1 MDDPKK
7 PTNWD
12 EYTLPS
18 KATIARRPRAEQ
30 TESSAGGDSGSPA
43 PPAGA
48 PLILQHFFDGA
59 MDLDKELTARFAN
72 MPLLSVI
79 RVRQF
84 GGRVRSGAALMTAQD
99 GSAAVIVEVDAAS
112 KDVQFTYTLGGMLA
126 LSFELRSLSDMDRA
140 HWIEPMR
147 RENSEVAFLWNQARW
162 ENDYLICA
170 AHKHHTNLF
179 AFSSHHTQAAARLTT
194 DVSRKLLNWIA
205 GYWSA

>member
-30 TESSAGGDSGSPA
+30 ADAPGTPTSASAA

-59 MDLDKELTARFAN
+59 IDLDKELTARFAN

-84 GGRVRSGAALMTAQD
+84 GGRVPSGAALMTAQD
-99 GSAAVIVEVDAAS
+99 GSAAVIVEVDAAT

-126 LSFELRSLSDMDRA
+126 LSFQISQLSDMDRA

-147 RENSEVAFLWNQARW
+147 RENSEVAFLWSQSRW

-170 AHKHHTNLF
+170 AHKHHTNFF
-179 AFSSHHTQAAARLTT
+179 AFSSHNTQAATRLTT

-205 GYWSA
+205 GFW

>member
-1 MDDPKK
+1 MNDPKK

-12 EYTLPS
+12 EHTLPS
-18 KATIARRPRAEQ
+18 KATIARRPRPIQAE
-30 TESSAGGDSGSPA
+30 SAEEPASTSAA
-43 PPAGA
+43 PPPGA

-59 MDLDKELTARFAN
+59 IDLDKELTARFAN
-72 MPLLSVI
+72 MPLLSVV

-99 GSAAVIVEVDAAS
+99 GSAAILVELDAAS
-112 KDVQFTYTLGGMLA
+112 KDMMFTYTFAGMLG
-126 LSFELRSLSDMDRA
+126 LSFQLSALSDMDRA
-140 HWIEPMR
+140 HWIDPMR
-147 RENSEVAFLWNQARW
+147 REGGEIAFLWNQSRW

-194 DVSRKLLNWIA
+194 DVSRKLLTWIA
-205 GYWSA
+205 GYW